1 MLPISLRPNGRRA
14 VIVGGGNVAER
25 KAESIAGAGFP
36 IFVVALTIGNRMR
49 AIVSSHGG
57 SYEQRAYEPGDLQDA
72 AFVVAAT
79 DDADVN
85 ARIVADARAAHV
97 LVCDAAVPK
106 RGDFTMPATQ
116 RLGGLTI
123 TADSGGSAPAFS
135 RRVVRELAEMLG
147 APYADA
153 LRTLARMREYV
164 KDAFPEGERAT
175 ILRTLAQRPIAELAA
190 APVTLVCATRRSE
203 LAMIQTRAIAA
214 RLAERAIATTILGVT
229 TTGDRDRQTPI
240 DRLGSV
246 NVFVKELESA
256 LRDRR
261 ADYAVHSAKDLAAA
275 LPEDMRI
282 AAFSLRED
290 ARDAFCSVRFADF
303 EALPEGAVVGTS
315 SPRRQAQLAALRPD
329 LRYESLRGNVDT
341 RLRKLEAGQYDAI
354 VLAMAGL
361 NRLRAGTT
369 HVVPFAVERVVPAVG
384 QGALAIE
391 IRSAQE
397 QLASTLRDAVNDAA
411 SELCVTCER
420 AALRAMRA
428 GCSAPLGVHAHFGAG
443 GMIVEGAFSP
453 APGSLVRARIERA
466 ISTLA
471 QADALGTELAERLK
485 QASNATPMGVGR

>member
-1 MLPISLRPNGRRA
+1 
-14 VIVGGGNVAER
+14 
-25 KAESIAGAGFP
+25 
-36 IFVVALTIGNRMR
+36 
-49 AIVSSHGG
+49 
-57 SYEQRAYEPGDLQDA
+57 
-72 AFVVAAT
+72 
-79 DDADVN
+79 
-85 ARIVADARAAHV
+85 
-97 LVCDAAVPK
+97 
-106 RGDFTMPATQ
+106 
-116 RLGGLTI
+116 
-123 TADSGGSAPAFS
+123 
-135 RRVVRELAEMLG
+135 
-147 APYADA
+147 
-153 LRTLARMREYV
+153 
-164 KDAFPEGERAT
+164 
-175 ILRTLAQRPIAELAA
+175 
-190 APVTLVCATRRSE
+190 
-203 LAMIQTRAIAA
+203 MIQTRAVAA

-229 TTGDRDRQTPI
+229 TAGDRDRQTPI

-303 EALPEGAVVGTS
+303 EALPEGALVGTS

-361 NRLRAGTT
+361 NRLRAGAA

-391 IRSAQE
+391 IRGDE
-397 QLASTLRDAVNDAA
+397 KHLASILRDAVNDAE
-411 SELCVTCER
+411 SELCVICER

-485 QASNATPMGVGR
+485 QASNATPTGVGR